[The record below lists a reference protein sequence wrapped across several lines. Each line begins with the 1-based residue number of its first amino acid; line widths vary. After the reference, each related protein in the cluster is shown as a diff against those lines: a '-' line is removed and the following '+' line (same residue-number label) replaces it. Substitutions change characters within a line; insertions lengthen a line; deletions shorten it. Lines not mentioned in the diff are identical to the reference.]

1 MKKVFITLLGLLFLT
16 GCSFNF
22 KEEEKT
28 IYTTYYP
35 ILYATKYMYDDA
47 KIISSIYPNEADV
60 MNYELTKKQKENYA
74 NSNIFVYVGVTDEV
88 KLAVDFLNINHKLN
102 IIDATNGLTMN
113 KSVEE
118 LWLNPANYLM
128 IARNIKTT
136 LIDYETNAYNVE
148 KITNNYE
155 KLKIDISELDVEYTM
170 MSNSAARN
178 TILVAD
184 DALNYLSKYN
194 INVLSIDSKNDNYS
208 KAVNEAK
215 KLIQSKD
222 IQYIYIIKGKALTDE
237 INSFIT
243 TNNLEKIEIDPMY
256 TLSENQRKNN
266 DTYITIMK
274 ENIEKFKTELFR

>member
-1 MKKVFITLLGLLFLT
+1 
-16 GCSFNF
+16 
-22 KEEEKT
+22 
-28 IYTTYYP
+28 
-35 ILYATKYMYDDA
+35 
-47 KIISSIYPNEADV
+47 
-60 MNYELTKKQKENYA
+60 
-74 NSNIFVYVGVTDEV
+74 
-88 KLAVDFLNINHKLN
+88 
-102 IIDATNGLTMN
+102 
-113 KSVEE
+113 
-118 LWLNPANYLM
+118 
-128 IARNIKTT
+128 
-136 LIDYETNAYNVE
+136 
-148 KITNNYE
+148 
-155 KLKIDISELDVEYTM
+155 M